1 MPLKAS
7 IGIETWEVSDANLNY
22 ADRIFVG
29 QLDMNKPIILQSK
42 LDLPAAGPLAKS
54 ILDLE
59 EGNVVLDAQE
69 VSQIGALCVQVML
82 SAATSANKSGHALS
96 IINANDRVL
105 EQLSYFGLTPES
117 IAEGKA

>member
-1 MPLKAS
+1 M
-7 IGIETWEVSDANLNY
+7 
-22 ADRIFVG
+22 G
-29 QLDMNKPIILQSK
+29 QLDMNTPIILQSK

-54 ILDLE
+54 ILDIA
-59 EGNVVLDAQE
+59 EGDVVLDAQG

-82 SAATSANKSGHALS
+82 SAATSAKKSGRALS
-96 IINANDRVL
+96 IINTNDKIL